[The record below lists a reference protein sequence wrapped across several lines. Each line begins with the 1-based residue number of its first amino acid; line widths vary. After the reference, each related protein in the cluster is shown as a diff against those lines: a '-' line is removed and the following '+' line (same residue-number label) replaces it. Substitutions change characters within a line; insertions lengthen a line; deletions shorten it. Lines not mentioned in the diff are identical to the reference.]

1 MNSCPLFNSSR
12 IQKIISLSSC
22 EAELHAIAS
31 SASDETYIRAVL
43 EFAPGAKVDN
53 YIFTDSPSARQLVTK
68 IGVGKVRRL
77 DGKLLWIQSRK
88 EFKMVQVPTDGN
100 IADLNTK
107 PLGKQMLDEPHWL
120 LAQ

>member
-1 MNSCPLFNSSR
+1 M
-12 IQKIISLSSC
+12 
-22 EAELHAIAS
+22 
-31 SASDETYIRAVL
+31 
-43 EFAPGAKVDN
+43 DN